1 MIKPIINYK
10 KRKAKMMTNKYISFK
25 FICQVICFVVLIPA
39 PLSPAFAQNR
49 NMNLSQDRFI
59 TNDKFKQFDKLG
71 MVEKKELFDRLSS
84 SDKALIFQRF
94 STAEKKMIFDS
105 LHETEKKD
113 IFNNLNDDDKALI
126 FKNLGETEK
135 DMIFSGLSDD
145 DKKLIY
151 DSLSDMEQ
159 REMLLKYPGLHL
171 IIISEELI
179 QPPEEAVQPVE
190 KVSPPSRMEEI
201 LSGMFPTDISRKLR
215 QYGYDFFKK
224 DTSTFAPI
232 MNVPVGSDYIIG
244 PDDNFKINL
253 WGKAEQTY
261 NVTVDRDGRIT
272 IPRLGA
278 VSVAGLTFS
287 EMKSLLSHKFKE
299 YYPAFDMSISM
310 GRLRTVQIFIV
321 GESENPGTY
330 SVSSLSTVITAL
342 FAAGGPGKNGSMR
355 NIHLIR
361 NGKLIKEI
369 DLYDFFLKGDK
380 KQDTRLEPGDTIF
393 IPVIGPVV
401 GVAGNVRR
409 PAIYEMHGNQ
419 SVSDIIAV
427 AGGVLPVG
435 YLQNVVVERIE
446 DHRRRIVK
454 NFNVGPNI
462 QQAGQQAKEELN
474 TLLKDGDLVKIYPV
488 HNRIRNVVYLEGH
501 VKYPRKYEYKP
512 GLHVSDLIPSFDYLL
527 PEPFLPQ
534 AEIMRLV
541 PPDFHPEV
549 VEFDLSKMLAG
560 NKEHDLLL
568 HDLDRVIIYHRWE
581 KKNIPQIVIQGEV
594 NKPGTFRLYRS
605 MTIKDLIFRAD
616 NLTKKAFLDKGTL
629 SRVIKGKKGTETIKF
644 DFAPNRAMS
653 GLSPDNMLLEPD
665 DIIYIREIPQYSQ
678 ALARKV
684 YLEGEFLFPGEYTFS
699 EGERLSSLIER
710 AGGLTE
716 EAYPF
721 GAIFQRDSVKKVQ
734 QERLRGYIEKLE
746 EDVLTLGVQTAGT
759 AVDKEEAAVL
769 QQTLKSQKQL
779 LEKIKTASPTGRM
792 VINLPEVIINTS
804 SNNNFTLRAGDRLI
818 VNKRADYVNVL
829 GEVYNPTALFA
840 EKDEDVEYYLDMVG
854 GATDNAAK
862 GQIYVVKANGSVIS
876 KSQEGFLGLASWD
889 PANHRW
895 TMGGFDSIKADPGDT
910 IIVPKKVERYPWLR
924 VTKDITEIL
933 FRIAVSAG
941 VIIAA
946 Y

>member
-1 MIKPIINYK
+1 
-10 KRKAKMMTNKYISFK
+10 MMTNKYISFK

-39 PLSPAFAQNR
+39 PLSPAFAQNQDT
-49 NMNLSQDRFI
+49 NLSQDRFI

-71 MVEKKELFDRLSS
+71 VVEKKELFNRLSS
-84 SDKALIFQRF
+84 ADKARIFQRL
-94 STAEKKMIFDS
+94 SVA
-105 LHETEKKD
+105 
-113 IFNNLNDDDKALI
+113 
-126 FKNLGETEK
+126 EK
-135 DMIFSGLSDD
+135 DMIFSSLSDD
-145 DKKLIY
+145 DKRFIFENLNNN
-151 DSLSDMEQ
+151 EQ
-159 REMLLKYPGLHL
+159 KEMILKYPELPQL
-171 IIISEELI
+171 IGGEEI
-179 QPPEEAVQPVE
+179 FKPSYKKEVVRPIK

-201 LSGMFPTDISRKLR
+201 LSGMFPTDISRELR

-244 PDDNFKINL
+244 PDDNFKIHL

-342 FAAGGPGKNGSMR
+342 FAAGGPGKNGSLR
-355 NIHLIR
+355 NIHLLR

-409 PAIYEMHGNQ
+409 PAIYEMHGKQ

-462 QQAGQQAKEELN
+462 LLARQQAKEELN
-474 TLLKDGDLVKIYPV
+474 TVLKDGDLVKIYPV
-488 HNRIRNVVYLEGH
+488 HKRIRNVVYLEGH
-501 VKYPRKYEYKP
+501 VKYPREYEYKH
-512 GLHVSDLIPSFDYLL
+512 GLHISDLIPSFDYLL

-549 VEFDLSKMLAG
+549 IEFDLGKMLAG
-560 NKEHDLLL
+560 DKEYDLLL
-568 HDLDRVIIYHRWE
+568 HDLDRVIISHRWE
-581 KKNIPQIVIQGEV
+581 KKNIPQVAIRGEV
-594 NKPGTFRLYRS
+594 NKPGTFRLYRG

-629 SRVIKGKKGTETIKF
+629 SRVLKGKKGTETIKF

-678 ALARKV
+678 ALARKI

-699 EGERLSSLIER
+699 EGERISSVIER

-716 EAYPF
+716 DAYPF

-734 QERLRGYIEKLE
+734 QERLRGYVEKLE
-746 EDVLTLGVQTAGT
+746 ENILTLGVQAAGT

-779 LEKIKTASPTGRM
+779 LEKIKTARPTGRM
-792 VINLPEVIINTS
+792 VINLSEVIINTS
-804 SNNNFTLRAGDRLI
+804 SSNNFKLRAGDHLI
-818 VNKRADYVNVL
+818 VNKKPDYINVL
-829 GEVYNPTALFA
+829 GEVYNPTALFV
-840 EKDEDVEYYLDMVG
+840 EKDEDVEYYLNMVG
-854 GATDNAAK
+854 GATDNADK
-862 GQIYVVKANGSVIS
+862 GQIYLVKANGSVIS

-895 TMGGFDSIKADPGDT
+895 TIGGFDSIKASNSN
-910 IIVPKKVERYPWLR
+910 YA
-924 VTKDITEIL
+924 IL
-933 FRIAVSAG
+933 
-941 VIIAA
+941 
-946 Y
+946 

>member
-10 KRKAKMMTNKYISFK
+10 KIKAKMMTNKYISYK
-25 FICQVICFVVLIPA
+25 FICQVICFVVLILA

-49 NMNLSQDRFI
+49 NMNLSQV
-59 TNDKFKQFDKLG
+59 TMAQVT
-71 MVEKKELFDRLSS
+71 MAQVSEVEKK
-84 SDKALIFQRF
+84 K
-94 STAEKKMIFDS
+94 IFDS
-105 LHETEKKD
+105 LTETEKKN
-113 IFNNLNDDDKALI
+113 IFNNLNKDDKLPPPA
-126 FKNLGETEK
+126 
-135 DMIFSGLSDD
+135 
-145 DKKLIY
+145 
-151 DSLSDMEQ
+151 
-159 REMLLKYPGLHL
+159 
-171 IIISEELI
+171 
-179 QPPEEAVQPVE
+179 PPEKAVQPVR
-190 KVSPPSRMEEI
+190 KLSPPSRMEEI
-201 LSGMFPTDISRKLR
+201 LSGMFPTDISRELR

-244 PDDNFKINL
+244 PDDNFKIHL

-287 EMKSLLSHKFKE
+287 EMKSLLLHKFKE
-299 YYPAFDMSISM
+299 YYPDFDMSVSM

-401 GVAGNVRR
+401 GVAGNIRR
-409 PAIYEMHGNQ
+409 PAIYEIHGNQ
-419 SVSDIIAV
+419 SISDIIAV

-446 DHRRRIVK
+446 DHRRRIIR

-462 QQAGQQAKEELN
+462 QQAEQQAGQQARQQVKEELN
-474 TLLKDGDLVKIYPV
+474 TVLKDGDLVKIYPV
-488 HNRIRNVVYLEGH
+488 HKRIRNVVYLEGH
-501 VKYPRKYEYKP
+501 VKYPREYEYKP
-512 GLHVSDLIPSFDYLL
+512 GLHLSDLIPSFDYLL

-549 VEFDLSKMLAG
+549 VEFDLGKMLAG

-581 KKNIPQIVIQGEV
+581 KKNIPQIAIQGEV

-616 NLTKKAFLDKGTL
+616 NVTKKAFLDKGTL
-629 SRVIKGKKGTETIKF
+629 SRVIKGGKGTETIKF
-644 DFAPNRAMS
+644 DFSLDRAMT

-678 ALARKV
+678 ALARKI

-699 EGERLSSLIER
+699 EGERLSSVIER

-734 QERLRGYIEKLE
+734 QERLRGYMEKLE
-746 EDVLTLGVQTAGT
+746 EDMLTLGVQAAGT

-779 LEKIKTASPTGRM
+779 LEKIKTARPTGRM
-792 VINLPEVIINTS
+792 VINLSEIIINIS
-804 SNNNFTLRAGDRLI
+804 SNNNFKLRAGDHLI
-818 VNKRADYVNVL
+818 VNKKPDYVNVL

-862 GQIYVVKANGSVIS
+862 GQIYLVKANGSVIS

-895 TMGGFDSIKADPGDT
+895 TIGGFDSIKADPGDT

-924 VTKDITEIL
+924 ITKDITEIL